1 MTEIQGHT
9 DKRGSRRYN
18 TRLSDKR
25 AKSVMKYL
33 FDKGVPPDRLLA
45 KGYGFDKP
53 LEEGKDGKAY
63 FDQNRRVQFV
73 VIKLDPTK
81 SKRCQK

>member
-1 MTEIQGHT
+1 
-9 DKRGSRRYN
+9 
-18 TRLSDKR
+18 
-25 AKSVMKYL
+25 MKYL
-33 FDKGVPPDRLLA
+33 LNKGVPPSRLVA
-45 KGYGFDKP
+45 RGYGFDKP

-63 FDQNRRVQFV
+63 FDQNRRVQFM